1 MRMNRVP
8 VETNKRSI
16 GCFFDLFCAMT
27 TRLKND
33 KDQDIMPE
41 DCSNLKEEGEK
52 CGYSGYGQT
61 HR

>member
-8 VETNKRSI
+8 VET
-16 GCFFDLFCAMT
+16 CFFDLFCAMT